1 MTDVVVI
8 SLEAWDSVWRR
19 NQHLISRL
27 LKGDETMR
35 VLFVE
40 PPADPLHELRSG
52 RRPAL
57 GRRVRERRD
66 VQPRLWTLL
75 PLKAHPRRIERGADR
90 RFARSVM
97 RAARRLGMTEPVLW
111 VNDPAAAEVSRATRW
126 PTLYDITDDWAVAD
140 RPERT
145 QQRVIA
151 GEQYLLHNAAQV
163 VACSAELVRRKT
175 PDRPAELP
183 PIALIPN
190 GVDVELYRRPTERPA
205 DLPAGKV
212 AMYVGTL
219 HADRL
224 DVPLCVQTA
233 QALDETATVVF
244 VGPNALGESDT
255 RALRDAGVVLLGA
268 RPHEQ
273 VPAYLQHADVL
284 LVPHLVNAF
293 TDSLDPLKLYEYQAV
308 GRPVVS
314 TAVAGFRDS
323 DGTQITA
330 AGTST
335 FVGAVA
341 DALMPRTPAA
351 PAVEVLGIDWITR
364 TSAMAAALSGVLRA
378 APPY

>member
-1 MTDVVVI
+1 MTDIVVI

-27 LKGDETMR
+27 LKGDEKLR

-52 RRPAL
+52 RRPSL
-57 GRRVRERRD
+57 GRRVRERQD
-66 VQPRLWTLL
+66 VQPRLWTLR
-75 PLKAHPRRIERGADR
+75 PLKALPRRIDPNADE
-90 RFARSVM
+90 RFAGSVM
-97 RAARRLGMTEPVLW
+97 RAARRLGMTEPVPW
-111 VNDPAAAEVSRATRW
+111 INDPAAAEGARATGW

-140 RPERT
+140 RPGRT
-145 QQRVIA
+145 QQRVID

-163 VACSAELVRRKT
+163 VACSAELVRRKA
-175 PDRPAELP
+175 PDRPTQLP
-183 PIALIPN
+183 PISLIPN

-233 QALDETATVVF
+233 QALKGAATVVL
-244 VGPNALGESDT
+244 VGPNALGDGDT
-255 RALRDAGVVLLGA
+255 RSLRDAGVVLLGA
-268 RPHEQ
+268 RPYEQ

-314 TAVAGFRDS
+314 TAVAGFREADDS
-323 DGTQITA
+323 RVVT
-330 AGTST
+330 TSR
-335 FVGAVA
+335 GGYA
-341 DALMPRTPAA
+341 
-351 PAVEVLGIDWITR
+351 
-364 TSAMAAALSGVLRA
+364 AAALSAVGCQASHFIRDKSHVYSWVERTKKFREIVVSFA
-378 APPY
+378 Q